1 MSKFYSLVQNIEKLR
16 KEIDDIQKSDD
27 EVKKEQENKTVEVG
41 IVIQSTFNIFRSI
54 DTSSEIYHS
63 NDDKDEIKNIYNI
76 CEKNYT
82 KLTNEITQVNVKRE
96 ELWKNIRDIQEYL
109 INLGIFTENKTD
121 YSEFILENIEI
132 PKLDNEISFL
142 NNKLEVLERDAR
154 KNDIEYEKYEGVL
167 NTTINKVINFFGSI
181 KAERKLEAINVA
193 QKKLYVTLRFYF
205 DHYKDSLKLQNPY
218 LEECIKTAKLYRES
232 LNSLLDTID
241 KKILPFLEISNLFL
255 KSLIIKE
262 LVKENKLNE
271 NISLKDID
279 SPKTIGNL
287 KDTKYNIY
295 YTFFENLFHLY
306 TSIELAFKENI
317 LTNLMFF
324 KNDYLEGGELQDI
337 ESKIRDSAKTY
348 PEIGTFDWI
357 ISIDTSDEEY
367 IYSTK
372 DIKFLN
378 YSKSIKEA
386 EEKIEAINEK
396 IDDVKKKLEEIEKI
410 SYELK

>member
-41 IVIQSTFNIFRSI
+41 IVIPGIFNF
-54 DTSSEIYHS
+54 SSKNISNEIYQGK
-63 NDDKDEIKNIYNI
+63 DDKDEIKNIYNI
-76 CEKNYT
+76 CNQNYT
-82 KLTNEITQVNVKRE
+82 KLTNEITHVNVKRE

-109 INLGIFTENKTD
+109 SNLGILTENKTD
-121 YSEFILENIEI
+121 YSEFTLENIEI
-132 PKLDNEISFL
+132 PKLDKEINFL

-154 KNDIEYEKYEGVL
+154 KNDIAYKEYEGIL
-167 NTTINKVINFFGSI
+167 NTAINKLVSFR
-181 KAERKLEAINVA
+181 KTTMDERKLEAINMA
-193 QKKLYVTLRFYF
+193 QKRLYVTLRFYF
-205 DHYKDSLKLQNPY
+205 DYYKDSLKLQNPY

-232 LNSLLDTID
+232 LNSLLDTMD

-271 NISLKDID
+271 NMNLKDIE

-324 KNDYLEGGELQDI
+324 KNNYLEEGELQDI

-386 EEKIEAINEK
+386 EEKIEAINDK
-396 IDDVKKKLEEIEKI
+396 INDVKKNLEEIEKI
-410 SYELK
+410 SNELK

>member
-1 MSKFYSLVQNIEKLR
+1 MSKFYTLVRNIEKLK
-16 KEIDDIQKSDD
+16 KEIEDIQKSDD
-27 EVKKEQENKTVEVG
+27 EIKRERENKTTEVG
-41 IVIQSTFNIFRSI
+41 IVIQSAFNIFKTI
-54 DTSSEIYHS
+54 DISSEIYQGK
-63 NDDKDEIKNIYNI
+63 DDKDEIKNIYNI
-76 CEKNYT
+76 CNQNYT
-82 KLTNEITQVNVKRE
+82 KLTNEITHVNVKRE

-109 INLGIFTENKTD
+109 SSLGILTENKTD
-121 YSEFILENIEI
+121 YSEFTLENVEI
-132 PKLDNEISFL
+132 PKLDKEISFL

-154 KNDIEYEKYEGVL
+154 KNDIEYGKYEGTL
-167 NTTINKVINFFGSI
+167 TTIKNRFTNFFGSV
-181 KAERKLEAINVA
+181 KAERKLVAINIA

-205 DHYKDSLKLQNPY
+205 DYYKDSLKLQNPY
-218 LEECIKTAKLYRES
+218 LEECIKIAKLYRES

-262 LVKENKLNE
+262 LVKENKINE
-271 NISLKDID
+271 NMSLKDIE

-410 SYELK
+410 SNELK

>member
-1 MSKFYSLVQNIEKLR
+1 MSKFYTLVHNIEKLR
-16 KEIDDIQKSDD
+16 KEIEDIQKSDD
-27 EVKKEQENKTVEVG
+27 EIKKEQEDKTTEVG
-41 IVIQSTFNIFRSI
+41 IVIQSAFNIFGSKDI
-54 DTSSEIYHS
+54 SSEIYQGN
-63 NDDKDEIKNIYNI
+63 NDEDEIKNIYDI
-76 CEKNYT
+76 FDKNYV
-82 KLTNEITQVNVKRE
+82 KLANEIIYVNVKRE
-96 ELWKNIRDIQEYL
+96 ELWKSIRDIQEYL
-109 INLGIFTENKTD
+109 SNLGILTENKTD
-121 YSEFILENIEI
+121 YSEFTLENIEI
-132 PKLDNEISFL
+132 PKLDREISFL
-142 NNKLEVLERDAR
+142 NNKLEFLERDAR
-154 KNDIEYEKYEGVL
+154 KNDIEYEKYEGAF
-167 NTTINKVINFFGSI
+167 NTTINRVKNFFGSI
-181 KAERKLEAINVA
+181 KAERKLEAINIA

-205 DHYKDSLKLQNPY
+205 DYYKDSLKLQNPY
-218 LEECIKTAKLYRES
+218 LEECIKIAKLYRES

-271 NISLKDID
+271 NISLKDIEF
-279 SPKTIGNL
+279 PKTIGNL

-317 LTNLMFF
+317 LSNLIFF
-324 KNDYLEGGELQDI
+324 KNDYLEEGELQDI

-348 PEIGTFDWI
+348 PEIGTLDWV

-386 EEKIEAINEK
+386 EEQIEAINDK
-396 IDDVKKKLEEIEKI
+396 INDVKRNLEEIEKI
-410 SYELK
+410 SNELK

>member
-109 INLGIFTENKTD
+109 INLGILSKNKTD

-167 NTTINKVINFFGSI
+167 NTTINKIINFFGSI

-324 KNDYLEGGELQDI
+324 KNDYLEEGELQDI

-348 PEIGTFDWI
+348 PEIGTLDWI

-367 IYSTK
+367 IYSTR
-372 DIKFLN
+372 DVKFLN

-386 EEKIEAINEK
+386 EEKIETINKK
-396 IDDVKKKLEEIEKI
+396 IADVKRNLEEIEKI
-410 SYELK
+410 SNELK

>member
-109 INLGIFTENKTD
+109 INLGILSKNKTD

-167 NTTINKVINFFGSI
+167 NTTINKIINFFGSI

-324 KNDYLEGGELQDI
+324 KNDYLEDGELQDI

-348 PEIGTFDWI
+348 PEIGTLDWI

-367 IYSTK
+367 IYSTR
-372 DIKFLN
+372 DVKFLN

-386 EEKIEAINEK
+386 EEKIETINKK
-396 IDDVKKKLEEIEKI
+396 IADVKRNLEEIEKI
-410 SYELK
+410 SNELK